1 MKGKIAEI
9 FESVQ
14 GEGIYQGVKQVFIRM
29 YGCNLGCGFCD
40 TKLSSYEEYTP
51 LELYRKLQK
60 FNSRDYHSLSITG
73 GEPLLQWEFL
83 KDFLKIIKPEKFTS
97 YLETNG
103 LLYKELSQ
111 LIEDIDIVAMD
122 MKLPSSTGMD
132 DFWQEHTEFLKIAK
146 MKDLFVKMVI
156 TANTQSKD
164 LLKGV
169 SLIAGFDKEIPLMLQ
184 LVTPSNGVKEA
195 SRDKLED
202 FKRLAQEKLS
212 RVSLKA
218 QLHKLIGVK

>member
-1 MKGKIAEI
+1 M
-9 FESVQ
+9 
-14 GEGIYQGVKQVFIRM
+14 
-29 YGCNLGCGFCD
+29 
-40 TKLSSYEEYTP
+40 
-51 LELYRKLQK
+51 
-60 FNSRDYHSLSITG
+60 
-73 GEPLLQWEFL
+73 
-83 KDFLKIIKPEKFTS
+83 
-97 YLETNG
+97 
-103 LLYKELSQ
+103 
-111 LIEDIDIVAMD
+111 IEDIDIIAMD
-122 MKLPSSTGMD
+122 MKLPSSTGMN

-169 SLIAGFDKEIPLMLQ
+169 SLIAGFDKEIPLVLQ
-184 LVTPSNGVKEA
+184 LVTPCNGVKEG
-195 SRDKLED
+195 SFEKLED